1 MIQLLQ
7 TIIAILIFLFGA
19 SLFSFLN
26 VVIYRVP
33 RKISFVG
40 GRSFC
45 PDCRHTLGAPDMF
58 PVLSYLFLRG
68 KCRYC
73 KAHISLR
80 YPLVEILGGLSSLL
94 CMAVYIDWEG
104 DLWKGFL
111 RFLTAFALLA
121 VLTVVAF
128 VDWDTMEIPN
138 GFVLAAAVCGLV
150 SFFAFPETGLLE
162 RLIGVFAVS
171 VPLLLITLLVP
182 GAFGGGDIKLM
193 AACGLY
199 LGWKLCLT
207 AFVAAVLTGGIY
219 GAYLL
224 LSRKKGRKDHFAFG
238 PFLCAGVV
246 FAMFCGQML
255 IDWYL
260 QFL

>member
-40 GRSFC
+40 GHSFC

-121 VLTVVAF
+121 DVYKRQVRCRHRSLPS
-128 VDWDTMEIPN
+128 EICPP
-138 GFVLAAAVCGLV
+138 AR
-150 SFFAFPETGLLE
+150 TGLLWARKMQE
-162 RLIGVFAVS
+162 NISGC
-171 VPLLLITLLVP
+171 
-182 GAFGGGDIKLM
+182 GC
-193 AACGLY
+193 AAH
-199 LGWKLCLT
+199 
-207 AFVAAVLTGGIY
+207 LTG
-219 GAYLL
+219 
-224 LSRKKGRKDHFAFG
+224 R
-238 PFLCAGVV
+238 
-246 FAMFCGQML
+246 
-255 IDWYL
+255 
-260 QFL
+260 

>member
-1 MIQLLQ
+1 M
-7 TIIAILIFLFGA
+7 
-19 SLFSFLN
+19 FSFLN

-45 PDCRHTLGAPDMF
+45 PDCGHGLGAPDMF

-68 KCRYC
+68 RCRYC
-73 KAHISLR
+73 KSHISLR
-80 YPLVEILGGLSSLL
+80 YPIVEILGGLASLL

-104 DLWKGFL
+104 NLWMGFL

-150 SFFAFPETGLLE
+150 SFFVFPETGWRSFPFSKALLH
-162 RLIGVFAVS
+162 GAVGYKVF
-171 VPLLLITLLVP
+171 PINTLAAKREEDLSGN
-182 GAFGGGDIKLM
+182 GA
-193 AACGLY
+193 AARPFSRHKAPCL
-199 LGWKLCLT
+199 LCLCK
-207 AFVAAVLTGGIY
+207 
-219 GAYLL
+219 
-224 LSRKKGRKDHFAFG
+224 RE
-238 PFLCAGVV
+238 
-246 FAMFCGQML
+246 
-255 IDWYL
+255 
-260 QFL
+260 